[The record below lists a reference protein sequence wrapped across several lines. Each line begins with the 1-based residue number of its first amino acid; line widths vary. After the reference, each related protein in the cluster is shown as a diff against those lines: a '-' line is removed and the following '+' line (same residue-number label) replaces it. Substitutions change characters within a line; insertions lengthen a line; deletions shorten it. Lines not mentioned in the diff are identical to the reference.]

1 MTREYTIRDILYRF
15 KDTNRLKI
23 NGWNKIYHANS
34 NQKRAKVDLL
44 ISDGIDFKT
53 KIVTRSQ
60 ERSFTMM
67 KVSIIN
73 KISNYKDLCI

>member
-44 ISDGIDFKT
+44 ISDEIDFKT

-67 KVSIIN
+67 KVSVIN
-73 KISNYKDLCI
+73 KISNYKDSCI